1 MILEKTR
8 KTHREKE
15 NFFILKNEKMK
26 KVYLQCTSSVFIYK
40 NRATDFPSNTEPIT
54 L

>member
-26 KVYLQCTSSVFIYK
+26 KCIYNVQALCLYTK